1 MFPLDY
7 AIEVSIFKRN
17 LQPLYIV
24 EKLIASKSTIMESE
38 DWFIYPTPY
47 IDKLHRQM
55 TQVLDSARGKGE
67 ARHGT

>member
-1 MFPLDY
+1 
-7 AIEVSIFKRN
+7 
-17 LQPLYIV
+17 LYIV